1 MISTEMLLVF
11 VVGGASLI
19 GLWVDV
25 RFPGALPR
33 RKELLLLHIVLA
45 LCALRAAPVLMA
57 MIPGSDHNPGPA
69 TVALLGVFMPALAYA
84 VLSAVWLMRA
94 AQRSL
99 FRA

>member
-1 MISTEMLLVF
+1 MSKDMLLVF

-25 RFPGALPR
+25 RFTGALPG
-33 RKELLLLHIVLA
+33 RKELLLLHLFLA
-45 LCALRAAPVLMA
+45 LAALRAAPVLMA
-57 MIPGSDHNPGPA
+57 MIPGADHEPGPA
-69 TVALLGVFMPALAYA
+69 TVALLGVFMPAMAYA
-84 VLSAVWLMRA
+84 VLSALWLMRA